1 MGGSSG
7 DSHWA
12 VAAGLI
18 GATGLKLVGALKS
31 NVMGQLVCWGLAG
44 VTFVAI
50 ALLRIPLAWVLF
62 GVGSLACGNFSRSTP
77 PVAARRLGC

>member
-1 MGGSSG
+1 MG
-7 DSHWA
+7 A

-31 NVMGQLVCWGLAG
+31 NVMGQLVCWGFAG

-62 GVGSLACGNFSRSTP
+62 GVGSLACGWAYRQLGLARATVGTP
-77 PVAARRLGC
+77 